1 MGFWLTAGQM
11 EKPGRMREEWVSKG
25 GYQLAWDVLVMA
37 IYWASKQRHSPGS
50 GVWEIQAEVKA
61 RGTHLDIGTET

>member
-1 MGFWLTAGQM
+1 
-11 EKPGRMREEWVSKG
+11 MREEWVSKG